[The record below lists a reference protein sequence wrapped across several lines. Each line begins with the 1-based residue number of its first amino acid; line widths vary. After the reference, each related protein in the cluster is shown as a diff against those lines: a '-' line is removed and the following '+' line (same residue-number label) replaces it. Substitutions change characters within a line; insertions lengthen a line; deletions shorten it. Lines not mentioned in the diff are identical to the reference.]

1 MSGLD
6 MTGLTTGP
14 AQVWGG
20 VRLVP
25 LLRAAPVAGLRLYR
39 GPGGAEPGG
48 DPCQGEIAYVPHG
61 LVADWSAA
69 DGTGGG
75 NGAEGDGEGG
85 ATAAYGTRLGIG
97 AARPLTVP
105 VSPRRLP
112 VRRLR
117 GPARG
122 GGRARE
128 DRLRF
133 LPLQLALGGYLALHF
148 RRPTVAWET
157 WSREALTRGLSPRE
171 QAAYAGLPVPG
182 LDEAL
187 RVFEIHPGQ
196 CGVLLYTADDLA
208 GAFVVPH
215 PEDYR
220 ALHATLVEDLY
231 GESVHHHAV
240 YGRPVP
246 AFKARLGSGRGIRDL
261 ADLRAAARRAEAAW
275 ARDHDAV
282 MAAGLLA
289 GAYRF
294 ERVYTLGGFTLERFL
309 PPFVPGREQH
319 IGELIRDRK
328 GRTVYLKT
336 FRLSE
341 AQVRRGHLLDALHGE
356 DWDPER
362 AARALGTTADEL
374 ARRIRRAGL
383 AALLRHG

>member
-6 MTGLTTGP
+6 TTGLTTGP

-25 LLRAAPVAGLRLYR
+25 LLRAAPVDGLRLHR
-39 GPGGAEPGG
+39 TPDEP
-48 DPCQGEIAYVPHG
+48 DPDRCPCEDEVAYVPHG
-61 LVADWSAA
+61 LVADWSG
-69 DGTGGG
+69 DGGG
-75 NGAEGDGEGG
+75 SGG
-85 ATAAYGTRLGIG
+85 TAAYGTRLGRG
-97 AARPLTVP
+97 EPPAGVP

-122 GGRARE
+122 GSGRVRE

-148 RRPTVAWET
+148 RRPSVAWDT
-157 WSREALTRGLSPRE
+157 WSREALRRGLSPRE
-171 QAAYAGLPVPG
+171 EAAYAGTPVPG
-182 LDEAL
+182 LAEAL

-215 PEDYR
+215 PDDYR

-231 GESVHHHAV
+231 GEQVHHHAV

-246 AFKARLGSGRGIRDL
+246 AFEARLGRGLGIRDL
-261 ADLRAAARRAEAAW
+261 AGLRAAARREEAAW
-275 ARDHDAV
+275 ARDHDTV
-282 MAAGLLA
+282 MAAGLLD
-289 GAYRF
+289 GSYRF

-319 IGELIRDRK
+319 IGELIRDHK
-328 GRTVYLKT
+328 GRTAYLKT

-341 AQVRRGHLLDALHGE
+341 TQVRRGHLLDALHTA
-356 DWDPER
+356 DWHPER
-362 AARALGTTADEL
+362 AAAALGTTADEL
-374 ARRIRRAGL
+374 VRRIRGAGL
-383 AALLRHG
+383 GALLREGAPGGA